1 MRRIDMSK
9 DKAVRKFIKPQEI
22 VELSPDETSE
32 GNLYIGIQAN
42 EDRCG
47 KCDLN
52 DETVAKCPMVRS
64 VCGFRLCAQYNV
76 YLKNLNKVMEDL

>member
-9 DKAVRKFIKPQEI
+9 DKAARKFIKPQEI
-22 VELSPDETSE
+22 VELSVDGASE
-32 GNLYIGIQAN
+32 GKLYIGIQAN

-52 DETVAKCPMVRS
+52 YDTVAKCPMVRS
-64 VCGFRLCAQYNV
+64 VCGFRLCAQHNV
-76 YLKNLNKVMEDL
+76 YLKSLDKVMEGL

>member
-9 DKAVRKFIKPQEI
+9 DKAPRAFIKPQEI

-32 GNLYIGIQAN
+32 GQMYIGIQDN
-42 EDRCG
+42 WDPCG

-52 DETVAKCPMVRS
+52 SEDVAECTMVRS
-64 VCGFRLCAQYNV
+64 VCGFKLCAQYNV
-76 YLKNLNKVMEDL
+76 YLKSLDKVMENI

>member
-9 DKAVRKFIKPQEI
+9 DKVQREFIKPQEI

-32 GNLYIGIQAN
+32 GEIYIGVN
-42 EDRCG
+42 DGSYHCD

-52 DETVAKCPMVRS
+52 LGPLTPCTMVSS
-64 VCGFRLCAQYNV
+64 VMGFRLCAQYNV
-76 YLKNLNKVMEDL
+76 YLKSLDKALEDL